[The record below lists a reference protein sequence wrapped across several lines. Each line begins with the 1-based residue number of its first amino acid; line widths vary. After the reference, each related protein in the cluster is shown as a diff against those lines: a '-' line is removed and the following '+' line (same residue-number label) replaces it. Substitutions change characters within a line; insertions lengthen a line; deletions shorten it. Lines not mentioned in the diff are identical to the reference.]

1 MLPQSESYT
10 CQHGSEQEIQ
20 EVSLLKIPWL
30 FPEKNKN
37 SLLKKLQDITTSSG
51 FWPQLTTIRF
61 TRSFFFSTNFPSSS
75 RKNIVEI
82 TVIPNQCFLH
92 KKLIKQSPAAS
103 VSIWLSKWEIN
114 SFSSSLLTDT
124 SSPPIDS
131 QNCWACCQV
140 LLSGNNLISLEPNLY
155 QSSGRAGNKEN
166 ETNLILMMALHLSSS
181 NIKANILSGSGKH

>member
-37 SLLKKLQDITTSSG
+37 SLHKKLQDITTSSG

-61 TRSFFFSTNFPSSS
+61 PRSFFFSTNFPSSS

-82 TVIPNQCFLH
+82 TVILNHCFFTQKIDKAITCSVCFNLV
-92 KKLIKQSPAAS
+92 KQMRNKFIF
-103 VSIWLSKWEIN
+103 VLVVDWYE
-114 SFSSSLLTDT
+114 FSTNRFTELLSLL
-124 SSPPIDS
+124 PGP
-131 QNCWACCQV
+131 
-140 LLSGNNLISLEPNLY
+140 SLWKQLDKLGTKSIPVV
-155 QSSGRAGNKEN
+155 R
-166 ETNLILMMALHLSSS
+166 
-181 NIKANILSGSGKH
+181 